1 MNYLLIDVAESARVH
16 AVSARIVAE
25 RVGPVWQF
33 QKAANFAKSL
43 RYKHTMID
51 FGSNFRKLREW
62 AGLSQEALAMS
73 LHVSASVVNRIE
85 NNKRKL
91 DVQILHK
98 LAISLQLD
106 ILVVV
111 TVLFKGN
118 GVLPERR
125 IIKKRNGVAVPA

>member
-1 MNYLLIDVAESARVH
+1 
-16 AVSARIVAE
+16 
-25 RVGPVWQF
+25 
-33 QKAANFAKSL
+33 
-43 RYKHTMID
+43 MID